1 MFGRDAQIYLLAMQG
16 SKLSADVHA
25 RADEAFTTYMAGID
39 RALEPARQTLVGERV
54 SLADICFACELA
66 VFHNELGRSEALKA
80 LGKAPF
86 LGNARERF
94 PRAMAH
100 FDRLATD
107 PAFAPEFGPY
117 LAKFATERGA
127 GRGL

>member
-1 MFGRDAQIYLLAMQG
+1 
-16 SKLSADVHA
+16 
-25 RADEAFTTYMAGID
+25 MAGID
-39 RALEPARQTLVGERV
+39 KALEPARQTLVGEGV

-80 LGKAPF
+80 LGKAP
-86 LGNARERF
+86 LLINARARF

-117 LAKFATERGA
+117 LAKFTTERGVHI
-127 GRGL
+127 GR